1 MKLYRFRSNLEYAK
15 DELKRDYFHFSDE
28 TELNDPQE
36 GFVKLFWKG
45 DVVLWKN
52 LLKHYLY
59 TLANTV
65 MQVALGNDLVSDD
78 LPIFFDEGHFP
89 TENCKSLFE
98 DIRADFFNQKDIKE
112 FLDYVVKLNHLIFQ
126 AELIF
131 YLRMIHYCALSIVI
145 EKFKQKELLNWDL
158 GAAVFKEIGF
168 FSKFTTLVPE
178 IENKYKDFFPVMYKA
193 AQSIFYEFDFSFKYN
208 SKNIKQIKNKN
219 LLLVDFPALYV
230 TQLKRLVFYSPCIAC
245 FMENYK
251 SPAIWGY
258 YANCHKGICLIFDDD
273 KNDSKI
279 HFNLEKDKTIIST
292 ETQKVV
298 YKKEYKEIDFFR
310 MIGTISLYGLEN
322 FWLKDW
328 EGNYSSLIKIDN
340 NVLTKEWHK
349 EYVKNMVESYTT
361 KLPAWKHENEHRIIL
376 EKEFFA
382 MNSTEAKEVF
392 YDFRLLKGI
401 VFGLKT
407 NESEKYEII
416 ELIKEKCEKSK
427 RSDFKFYQTEY
438 DESLGE
444 ISLVELKNL
453 AESQN

>member
-65 MQVALGNDLVSDD
+65 MQVALGNDSVSDD

-158 GAAVFKEIGF
+158 GAAVFKEIGI

-208 SKNIKQIKNKN
+208 SKNIKQIKNKIK
-219 LLLVDFPALYV
+219 
-230 TQLKRLVFYSPCIAC
+230 T
-245 FMENYK
+245 
-251 SPAIWGY
+251 Y
-258 YANCHKGICLIFDDD
+258 Y
-273 KNDSKI
+273 
-279 HFNLEKDKTIIST
+279 
-292 ETQKVV
+292 
-298 YKKEYKEIDFFR
+298 
-310 MIGTISLYGLEN
+310 
-322 FWLKDW
+322 W
-328 EGNYSSLIKIDN
+328 
-340 NVLTKEWHK
+340 
-349 EYVKNMVESYTT
+349 
-361 KLPAWKHENEHRIIL
+361 
-376 EKEFFA
+376 
-382 MNSTEAKEVF
+382 
-392 YDFRLLKGI
+392 
-401 VFGLKT
+401 
-407 NESEKYEII
+407 
-416 ELIKEKCEKSK
+416 
-427 RSDFKFYQTEY
+427 
-438 DESLGE
+438 
-444 ISLVELKNL
+444 
-453 AESQN
+453 